1 MAETQRSILHI
12 RRSGKKD
19 VFLQNLSIGKLR
31 TVALT
36 NIILQLWEQTF
47 LQMKRETLFLKK

>member
-1 MAETQRSILHI
+1 MAEMLQSILHI